1 VHLLSQRTTVLCFH
15 DQIATNQIPADMMRP
30 HSGKET
36 LMYLMEILAAVC
48 LVSLESLK
56 E

>member
-15 DQIATNQIPADMMRP
+15 DQIATSQIPAEMMRP
-30 HSGKET
+30 DSGKET
-36 LMYLMEILAAVC
+36 LMYLIEILTGVC

-56 E
+56 D